1 MTFHTTRRAVGE
13 VHEHPIICPLHETG
27 LSDKWAVI
35 MLRGRHDTFFGALFP
50 LRGNRLLE
58 KMLDLH
64 GTACSH
70 ANMPFQP
77 VPAAMG

>member
-1 MTFHTTRRAVGE
+1 MSIRQYA
-13 VHEHPIICPLHETG
+13 
-27 LSDKWAVI
+27 LSMKRQYAKQSFITPYGSMIRFSVPYSPYGGI
-35 MLRGRHDTFFGALFP
+35 G
-50 LRGNRLLE
+50 LLE

-64 GTACSH
+64 GTVCSR

>member
-1 MTFHTTRRAVGE
+1 MSIRQYALSMKKAICQTVFHYAVW
-13 VHEHPIICPLHETG
+13 
-27 LSDKWAVI
+27 KY
-35 MLRGRHDTFFGALFP
+35 DTFFGALFP

-64 GTACSH
+64 GTVCSR